1 MPWSCAIC
9 TVINDVDSWLAC
21 GVCGSPRDSAPA
33 SIGASA
39 PEVSPSASAPEA
51 ADAPEAA
58 AASAPEVIVIDDDGA
73 GASDQ
78 TSSSGADAAKRPLPP
93 ATAPAPKRAKAPAPA
108 PRRPAPRL
116 PDAMASMMSAARARP
131 ADGRQPPWG
140 DETPVCAIG
149 DVSRCAALL
158 KRFGVVVFRGVVP
171 ADDRSRLESLFWDWL
186 EREHEG
192 VDRARPATHAP
203 HVFDSLGHR
212 NSGVVNTGSIGQ
224 SDLLWAARQ
233 HAGVVDA
240 WRTVWGLDMTEPAAT
255 TRQLVTSFDG
265 CGVWRNPCH
274 PAHAGK
280 NVRTAQSWYHLD
292 QNVATHPGFVGY
304 QGALTVWGANGHTG
318 STVVCPGSHKQFAE
332 NCARGGKAGRGSFVR
347 MAGRGDAE
355 YCARTARQVAPLGP
369 GDYVIWDS
377 RVVHCS
383 NGASRNLA
391 PHHVLAA
398 RGVSEQPSLLR
409 LALYVAMMPRE
420 RAGAHVVEA
429 RRRAVRRG
437 ATSGHD
443 PLRMRSGAV
452 SRRHAPPPD
461 DSPIFRLV

>member
-1 MPWSCAIC
+1 MPWSCAVC

-33 SIGASA
+33 SIGASV

-58 AASAPEVIVIDDDGA
+58 AASAPEVIVVDDDGA

-78 TSSSGADAAKRPLPP
+78 ASSSGRRGEASAPP
-93 ATAPAPKRAKAPAPA
+93 ATAPAPKRQGASASAPGGA
-108 PRRPAPRL
+108 
-116 PDAMASMMSAARARP
+116 AARRDGVDDVRGARAA

-149 DVSRCAALL
+149 DASRCAALL

-203 HVFDSLGHR
+203 RVFDSLGHR

-224 SDLLWAARQ
+224 SDLLWAERQ

-280 NVRTAQSWYHLD
+280 ANVRTAQSWYHL
-292 QNVATHPGFVGY
+292 
-304 QGALTVWGANGHTG
+304 GALTVWGADGHTG
-318 STVVCPGSHKQFAE
+318 STVVWPGSHKQFAE

-391 PHHVLAA
+391 PHH
-398 RGVSEQPSLLR
+398 
-409 LALYVAMMPRE
+409 
-420 RAGAHVVEA
+420 A
-429 RRRAVRRG
+429 RRRAVRHG

>member
-1 MPWSCAIC
+1 M
-9 TVINDVDSWLAC
+9 T
-21 GVCGSPRDSAPA
+21 
-33 SIGASA
+33 
-39 PEVSPSASAPEA
+39 
-51 ADAPEAA
+51 
-58 AASAPEVIVIDDDGA
+58 
-73 GASDQ
+73 
-78 TSSSGADAAKRPLPP
+78 
-93 ATAPAPKRAKAPAPA
+93 TAPARRTRPPPRAPT
-108 PRRPAPRL
+108 RRSVR
-116 PDAMASMMSAARARP
+116 SAGDRAGAEARQGARARAATARRAP
-131 ADGRQPPWG
+131 AARRDGVDDVRGARAAADGRQPPWG

-149 DVSRCAALL
+149 DASRCAALL

-171 ADDRSRLESLFWDWL
+171 AGDRSRLESLFWDWL

-203 HVFDSLGHR
+203 RVFDSLGHR

-280 NVRTAQSWYHLD
+280 ANVRTAQSWYHL
-292 QNVATHPGFVGY
+292 
-304 QGALTVWGANGHTG
+304 GALTVWGAGGHTG

-355 YCARTARQVAPLGP
+355 YCARTARQA
-369 GDYVIWDS
+369 
-377 RVVHCS
+377 
-383 NGASRNLA
+383 LA
-391 PHHVLAA
+391 
-398 RGVSEQPSLLR
+398 
-409 LALYVAMMPRE
+409 PRE
-420 RAGAHVVEA
+420 RAPA
-429 RRRAVRRG
+429 RDLGPRPA
-437 ATSGHD
+437 
-443 PLRMRSGAV
+443 RMRSGAV